1 VKLAEI
7 AATSDRVASV
17 PRRTEKIAALAE
29 CLRRLAPDEV
39 TIGVAYLS
47 GRLPQGRIGIGGA
60 TIEEAAGMAHAAEAT
75 LTLSDVDAA
84 LTRIA
89 GVSGP
94 GSSASR
100 KEALASLLGHATVV
114 EASFLVRLL
123 VGELRQ
129 GALGGIMEE
138 AVAKASGLPVDAIRR
153 AAMVAGSLDPVAV
166 QALVQ
171 GTEGLAAFR
180 VGLFRPLSPMLAQ
193 PADDL
198 DLALQAMGEAVLEFK
213 LDGARIQ
220 AHKSGDEVRIYS
232 RRLHEVTESVPDLV
246 EAVRGLDA
254 RELIL
259 DGEAL
264 ALRPDGTPHS
274 FQVTMGRFGTK
285 LDVERSRRELPL
297 TPFFFDL
304 LRLEGDDRHDAPARE
319 RFRTLREAVPS
330 FAVPQRITSDPAE
343 ADAFFEE
350 ALHRGHEGVMMKDP
364 EGRYEAGRR
373 GAGWL
378 KLKPAHTLD
387 LVVLAAEWGHGRRKG
402 RLSNLHL
409 GARDPRTGS
418 FVMLGK
424 TFKGMTDAMLDWQ
437 TRRFQELALGTDG
450 HIVHVRPEQVV
461 EIAFNDVQVSPH
473 YPGGLAL
480 RFARVKR
487 YRDDKRADEAD
498 TIDTVRAI
506 AKAEVRAARA
516 EGGAR

>member
-1 VKLAEI
+1 MLLLDVAR
-7 AATSDRVASV
+7 TSERVASV
-17 PRRTEKIAALAE
+17 SKRTEKIAALAE
-29 CLRRLAPDEV
+29 CLRRLDPDEAA
-39 TIGVAYLS
+39 IGVAYLS
-47 GRLPQGRIGIGGA
+47 GRLPQGRIGVGGA
-60 TIEEAAGMAHAAEAT
+60 AIRHTAQRPHAAEPS
-75 LTLSDVDAA
+75 LTLAQVDAA
-84 LTRIA
+84 LTRIGGLA
-89 GVSGP
+89 GP
-94 GSSASR
+94 GSSAAR
-100 KEALASLLGHATVV
+100 QEALASLFGLATDL
-114 EASFLVRLL
+114 ESSFLIRLL

-129 GALGGIMEE
+129 GALGGVMEE
-138 AVAKASGLPVDAIRR
+138 AVSKASGISADSIRR

-166 QALVQ
+166 QALTQ
-171 GTEGLAAFR
+171 GPSGLASFK

-198 DLALQAMGEAVLEFK
+198 DEALKAMGEAALEFK
-213 LDGARIQ
+213 LDGARVQ
-220 AHKSGDEVRIYS
+220 AHKAGDEVRVYS
-232 RRLHEVTESVPDLV
+232 RRLHDVTDSVPDLV
-246 EAVRGLDA
+246 EAVRGLHA

-264 ALRPDGTPHS
+264 ALRPDGSPHS
-274 FQVTMGRFGTK
+274 FQVTMGRFGTR

-304 LRLEGDDRHDAPARE
+304 LRVDGDDLHDAPARE
-319 RFRTLREAVPS
+319 RFRALREAAPS

-350 ALHRGHEGVMMKDP
+350 ALQRGHEGVMMKDM

-409 GARDPRTGS
+409 GARDPQTGG

-424 TFKGMTDAMLDWQ
+424 TFKGMTDAMLEWQ
-437 TRRFQELALGTDG
+437 TKRFQSLALGTDG
-450 HIVHVRPEQVV
+450 HVVHVRPEQVV
-461 EIAFNDVQVSPH
+461 EIAFNDVQESPH

-498 TIDTVRAI
+498 TIDAVRAI
-506 AKAEVRAARA
+506 ARAEVRASRSK
-516 EGGAR
+516 GGVR

>member
-1 VKLAEI
+1 MLLADLVR
-7 AATSDRVASV
+7 TSEQVASV
-17 PRRTEKIAALAE
+17 SRRTEKIAALAE
-29 CLRRLAPDEV
+29 CLRRLRRDEAA
-39 TIGVAYLS
+39 IGVAYLS
-47 GRLPQGRIGIGGA
+47 GRLPQGRIGVGGA
-60 TIEEAAGMAHAAEAT
+60 VLGRAAHVPHAAEAS
-75 LTLSDVDAA
+75 LTLEQVDAA

-89 GVSGP
+89 ALSGP
-94 GSSASR
+94 GSSGAR
-100 KEALASLLGHATVV
+100 QEGLASLFQSATDA
-114 EASFLVRLL
+114 EASFLIRLL

-129 GALGGIMEE
+129 GALGGVMEE
-138 AVAKASGLPVDAIRR
+138 AVAKASGLPADAIRR
-153 AAMVAGSLDPVAV
+153 AAMVAGSLDPVAI
-166 QALVQ
+166 QALA
-171 GTEGLAAFR
+171 GDGLDSFR

-198 DLALQAMGEAVLEFK
+198 DDALQSMGEAALEWK
-213 LDGARIQ
+213 LDGARVQ
-220 AHKSGDEVRIYS
+220 VHKSGDDVRVYS
-232 RRLHEVTESVPDLV
+232 RRLHDVTGSVPDLV
-246 EAVRGLDA
+246 LAVRGLKA
-254 RELIL
+254 RDLIL

-264 ALRPDGTPHS
+264 ALRPDGMPHP

-285 LDVERSRRELPL
+285 LDVERSRRERPL
-297 TPFFFDL
+297 TPYFFDL
-304 LRLEGDDRHDAPARE
+304 LRLDGDDLHDAPARD
-319 RFRTLREAVPS
+319 RFRALREAAPS
-330 FAVPQRITSDPAE
+330 LAVPQRITSDPAE

-350 ALHRGHEGVMMKDP
+350 ALRRGHEGVMMKDP

-409 GARDPRTGS
+409 GARDPGTGG

-450 HIVHVRPEQVV
+450 HVVHVRPEQVV
-461 EIAFNDVQVSPH
+461 EVAFNDVQESPH

-487 YRDDKRADEAD
+487 YREDKRADEAD
-498 TIDTVRAI
+498 TIETVRAI
-506 AKAEVRAARA
+506 ARAEVRASR
-516 EGGAR
+516 GGAR

>member
-1 VKLAEI
+1 MLLADL
-7 AATSDRVASV
+7 ARTSESVASV
-17 PRRTEKIAALAE
+17 SRRTEKIAALAD
-29 CLRRLAPDEV
+29 CLRRLGPDEV
-39 TIGVAYLS
+39 AIGVAYLS
-47 GRLPQGRIGIGGA
+47 GHLPQGRIGVGGA
-60 TIEEAAGMAHAAEAT
+60 ALGDAARIPHAAEPS
-75 LTLSDVDAA
+75 LTVEEVDAA

-89 GVSGP
+89 GFSGS
-94 GSSASR
+94 GSSGAR
-100 KEALASLLGHATVV
+100 KEALAALLGRATAL

-138 AVAKASGLPVDAIRR
+138 AVAKASGLPADSIRR
-153 AAMVAGSLDPVAV
+153 AAMVAGNLDPVAV
-166 QALVQ
+166 QALTD
-171 GTEGLAAFR
+171 GEGGLASFKI
-180 VGLFRPLSPMLAQ
+180 GLFRPLSPMLAQ

-198 DLALQAMGEAVLEFK
+198 DESLEAMGEAALEFK
-213 LDGARIQ
+213 LDGARVQ
-220 AHKSGDEVRIYS
+220 VHKSGDDVRIYS
-232 RRLHEVTESVPDLV
+232 RRLHDVTASVPDLV
-246 EAVRGLDA
+246 DAVRGLHA

-264 ALRPDGTPHS
+264 ALRADGTPHP

-285 LDVERSRRELPL
+285 LDVERSRRDLPL

-304 LRLEGDDRHDAPARE
+304 LRLEGDDLHDAPARE
-319 RFRTLREAVPS
+319 RFRALREAAPS
-330 FAVPQRITSDPAE
+330 FAVPQRITSDPSD

-350 ALHRGHEGVMMKDP
+350 ALRRGHEGVMMKDL

-409 GARDPRTGS
+409 GARDPQTGG

-424 TFKGMTDAMLDWQ
+424 TFKGMTDAMLAWQ
-437 TRRFQELALGTDG
+437 TERFQSLALGTDG
-450 HIVHVRPEQVV
+450 HVVHVRPEQVV
-461 EIAFNDVQVSPH
+461 EIAFNDVQESPH

-506 AKAEVRAARA
+506 ARAEVRPLRA
-516 EGGAR
+516 KGGAR

>member
-1 VKLAEI
+1 VKLADLV
-7 AATSDRVASV
+7 ATSERVAASS
-17 PRRTEKIAALAE
+17 RRTEKIAALAG
-29 CLRRLAPDEV
+29 CLRRIGPDDV
-39 TIGVAYLS
+39 AIGVAYLS

-60 TIEEAAGMAHAAEAT
+60 LLAEAASIPHARDPSLALA
-75 LTLSDVDAA
+75 DVDAT

-89 GVSGP
+89 GLSGP
-94 GSSASR
+94 GSSSAR
-100 KEALASLLGHATVV
+100 REALASLLARATSA
-114 EASFLVRLL
+114 EASFLLRLL
-123 VGELRQ
+123 AGELRQ
-129 GALGGIMEE
+129 GALGGLMEE
-138 AVAKASGLPVDAIRR
+138 AVAAASGVPAESIRR

-166 QALVQ
+166 GALAE
-171 GTEGLAAFR
+171 GPAGLASFR

-198 DLALQAMGEAVLEFK
+198 DEALASLGEAALEFK

-220 AHKSGDEVRIYS
+220 AHKAGDDVRIYS
-232 RRLHEVTESVPDLV
+232 RRLHDVTESVPDLV
-246 EAVRGLDA
+246 EAVRALPV

-264 ALRPDGTPHS
+264 ALRSDGTPYP
-274 FQVTMGRFGTK
+274 FQVTMGRFGSR
-285 LDVERSRRELPL
+285 LDVERSRLDLPL

-304 LRLEGDDRHDAPARE
+304 LRVDGQDLHDEPAGT
-319 RFRTLREAVPS
+319 RFRALREAAALL
-330 FAVPQRITSDPAE
+330 AVPQRITSDPAE

-350 ALHRGHEGVMMKDP
+350 ALRRGHEGLMMKDP
-364 EGRYEAGRR
+364 ASRYEAGRR

-409 GARDPRTGS
+409 GARDPGTGG

-437 TRRFQELALGTDG
+437 TKRFQSLALGTDG
-450 HIVHVRPEQVV
+450 FTVHVRPEQVV
-461 EIAFNDVQVSPH
+461 EVAFNDVQESPH

-506 AKAEVRAARA
+506 ARAEVRPHRSREAR
-516 EGGAR
+516 

>member
-7 AATSDRVASV
+7 AATSDRVASAS
-17 PRRTEKIAALAE
+17 RRTEKIAALAE
-29 CLRRLAPDEV
+29 SLRRLAPDEV
-39 TIGVAYLS
+39 SIGVAYLS
-47 GRLPQGRIGIGGA
+47 GRLPQGRIGVGGTAIG
-60 TIEEAAGMAHAAEAT
+60 EAAGVAHAAEAS
-75 LTLSDVDAA
+75 LTLSDVDGA
-84 LTRIA
+84 LTGIA
-89 GVSGP
+89 GLSGP
-94 GSSASR
+94 GSSTAR
-100 KEALASLLGHATVV
+100 KAALASLLGRATDA
-114 EASFLVRLL
+114 EGSFLVRLL

-129 GALGGIMEE
+129 GALGGLMEE
-138 AVAKASGLPVDAIRR
+138 AVAKASGLSADAIRR

-171 GTEGLAAFR
+171 GIEGLAAFK

-198 DLALQAMGEAVLEFK
+198 DLELQAMGEAALEFK

-232 RRLHEVTESVPDLV
+232 RRLHDVTESVPDLV
-246 EAVRGLDA
+246 EAVRGLNA

-264 ALRPDGTPHS
+264 ALRADGTPHT

-285 LDVERSRRELPL
+285 LEVERSRRDLPL

-304 LRLEGDDRHDAPARE
+304 LRLEGDDLHDAPARE
-319 RFRTLREAVPS
+319 RFRALREAAPS

-350 ALHRGHEGVMMKDP
+350 ALRRGHEGVMMKDP

-409 GARDPRTGS
+409 GARDPRTGA

-424 TFKGMTDAMLDWQ
+424 TFKGMTDTMLDWQ
-437 TRRFQELALGTDG
+437 TKRFQELALGTDG
-450 HIVHVRPEQVV
+450 HVVHVRPEQVV
-461 EIAFNDVQVSPH
+461 EIAFNDVQESPH

-506 AKAEVRAARA
+506 ARAEVRASRERRVAP
-516 EGGAR
+516 

>member
-1 VKLAEI
+1 MLLADLVR
-7 AATSDRVASV
+7 TSEQVASV
-17 PRRTEKIAALAE
+17 SRRTEKIAALAE
-29 CLRRLAPDEV
+29 CLGRLVRDEAA
-39 TIGVAYLS
+39 IGVAYLS
-47 GRLPQGRIGIGGA
+47 GRLPQGRIGVGGA
-60 TIEEAAGMAHAAEAT
+60 ALGRAAHVPHATEPS
-75 LTLSDVDAA
+75 LTLEQVDAA

-89 GVSGP
+89 ALSGP
-94 GSSASR
+94 GSSAAR
-100 KEALASLLGHATVV
+100 QEALASLFKSATDA
-114 EASFLVRLL
+114 EASFLIRLL

-129 GALGGIMEE
+129 GALGGVMEE
-138 AVAKASGLPVDAIRR
+138 AVAKASGLPADAIRR
-153 AAMVAGSLDPVAV
+153 AAMVAGSLDPVAI
-166 QALVQ
+166 QALT
-171 GTEGLAAFR
+171 GEGLDSFK

-198 DLALQAMGEAVLEFK
+198 DDALQAMGEAALEWK
-213 LDGARIQ
+213 LDGARVQ
-220 AHKSGDEVRIYS
+220 VHKSGDEVRVYS
-232 RRLHEVTESVPDLV
+232 RRLHDVTGSVPDLV
-246 EAVRGLDA
+246 ETVRGLNA
-254 RELIL
+254 RDLIL

-264 ALRPDGTPHS
+264 ALRPDGTPYP

-297 TPFFFDL
+297 TPYFFDL
-304 LRLEGDDRHDAPARE
+304 LRLDGDDLHDAPARE
-319 RFRTLREAVPS
+319 RFRALREAAPS
-330 FAVPQRITSDPAE
+330 LAVPQRITSDPAE

-350 ALHRGHEGVMMKDP
+350 ALRRGHEGVMMKDP

-402 RLSNLHL
+402 RLSNIHL
-409 GARDPRTGS
+409 GARDPKTGG

-437 TRRFQELALGTDG
+437 TRRFQALALGTDG
-450 HIVHVRPEQVV
+450 HVVHVRPEQVV
-461 EIAFNDVQVSPH
+461 EVAFNDVQESPH

-487 YRDDKRADEAD
+487 YREDKRADEAD

-506 AKAEVRAARA
+506 ARAEVRASR
-516 EGGAR
+516 GGVR